1 MRNLIRSM
9 VAVAV
14 MALAL
19 PLLGA
24 CDSLKGGGTGPDVGT
39 VQSLAVKVCS
49 FLPLASTVASIID
62 VRSPALNTSAAVAA
76 AICEAVAPKAGPGAG
91 RPTVAGVPIQGSR
104 VQ

>member
-24 CDSLKGGGTGPDVGT
+24 CDSLKGTTGPDVGT

-76 AICEAVAPKAGPGAG
+76 AICEAIAPKAGPGAG
-91 RPTVAGVPIQGSR
+91 RPTVAGVPIQGTPVR
-104 VQ
+104 